1 MQVKRLTIKLVFFGA
16 VCPCCDSKAPRNWA
30 TGTTMSRAV
39 RPRPIDF
46 NRKLEIVR
54 DVQQLDVEPTG
65 DLPLSSNVVAGAEA
79 PLQAQ
84 EVRSCDVNVQ
94 SQMLVSSCLVGL
106 LKPLEAAR
114 KCFGQRMCKLVEKHA
129 RMLCCGMS

>member
-1 MQVKRLTIKLVFFGA
+1 
-16 VCPCCDSKAPRNWA
+16 
-30 TGTTMSRAV
+30 MSRAV

-94 SQMLVSSCLVGL
+94 SQMLVPCCLVGL

-114 KCFGQRMCKLVEKHA
+114 KCFVQRMCELAKEQA
-129 RMLCCGMS
+129 QMLCCGMS

>member
-1 MQVKRLTIKLVFFGA
+1 
-16 VCPCCDSKAPRNWA
+16 
-30 TGTTMSRAV
+30 MSRAV

-94 SQMLVSSCLVGL
+94 SQMLVPCCLGGP

-114 KCFGQRMCKLVEKHA
+114 NCFGRRMCVLAENRA
-129 RMLCCGMS
+129 

>member
-1 MQVKRLTIKLVFFGA
+1 
-16 VCPCCDSKAPRNWA
+16 
-30 TGTTMSRAV
+30 MSRAV

-46 NRKLEIVR
+46 NRRLEIVR

-94 SQMLVSSCLVGL
+94 SQMLVPCCLVDS
-106 LKPLEAAR
+106 LKSLEAAR
-114 KCFGQRMCKLVEKHA
+114 KCFGPRMCRLGA
-129 RMLCCGMS
+129 RRAQMLCCGMS